1 MGFLRRLFRR
11 RRRHPDTIGNVLA
24 FRYSRGQCRKT
35 VIHARDLRSAIKGK
49 IDEAVS

>member
-1 MGFLRRLFRR
+1 MTRFLLRLFRRR

-35 VIHARDLRSAIKGK
+35 VIQARDLRTAIKGK
-49 IDEAVS
+49 I